1 MDMRVTRV
9 PVAVAA
15 AAVLGTLAMTGAST
29 SGAAADAPPVPAARA
44 AAAAVPGTQL
54 WVKRYGIGRSNHGNP
69 VLVAVSPGGGRVF
82 VTGSARRTTGARVS
96 DYATV
101 AYNAATGAQLWL
113 RRYGH
118 GSASS
123 IAASPRGSQVFVA
136 GLIHPVSNG
145 QLLYGYGTIAYRG

>member
-1 MDMRVTRV
+1 M
-9 PVAVAA
+9 
-15 AAVLGTLAMTGAST
+15 
-29 SGAAADAPPVPAARA
+29 
-44 AAAAVPGTQL
+44 
-54 WVKRYGIGRSNHGNP
+54 
-69 VLVAVSPGGGRVF
+69 
-82 VTGSARRTTGARVS
+82 
-96 DYATV
+96 

-136 GLIHPVSNG
+136 GLIHPVNNG